1 MAKNKKTKK
10 LRIATLVLSGLM
22 LVASS
27 SFLLAACS
35 QTTDDDDDGSSTPA
49 RTDTQTF
56 ANANFEY
63 FDDNDGEY
71 LIGSAQ
77 SWTSGTVSNDN
88 GVSSSSSVSKSGIVD
103 TSIDWTEYYTS
114 YSTAL
119 EYEDVDEEDIPEDV
133 TYYKDIDDY
142 YDIPGWDVVAA
153 ELEAEDDE
161 LDMTEAES
169 IEAHASEIE
178 AAAKALNPGTHW
190 TEAETED
197 EENGTHVLMLH
208 NYRSN
213 KMGTAAQYSSS
224 SITLS
229 AGTAAKFSVWVK
241 TSELTYNDGNP
252 VDGNRGA
259 FIRVT
264 NSVGGTAQDPL
275 IIRNIDTSGVT
286 ENNGWVQYSF
296 YVKASQ
302 YASTTFTVV
311 LGLGMQTEGTSSNY
325 FEYVQGYA
333 FFDDL
338 KYEVMTADEYDSR
351 VEEEVPADQRYTLD
365 LSYGSDRAKV
375 DAASVTDN
383 FFALDLDDLNVAG
396 TLNISSVRPELTTD
410 DRGNNYL
417 TYFGSRGQ
425 ITEEEID
432 ADLAMSGVR
441 TSAQLRGSDYAALSE
456 DFEKFDDLSFG
467 GADKDILLL
476 YSASGAPYTATLD
489 DDNVFTVGKDEY
501 MFVSFWVK
509 TSELEGG
516 TGATIRLVDAD
527 TNTTIGAL
535 DTTTLATVDL
545 VDDEKKQDAKA
556 YQDINDGWQ
565 HCYFY
570 VTNQTDDEESISF
583 YLEFSFGVQS
593 LSGANL
599 SAFVP
604 GYAAFTGFEYGTM
617 SEEQDNLK
625 TTGTYAVAAS
635 LTGGVVNPS
644 KSFDDTAYTN
654 GDAIETG
661 LADTR
666 NYSGVYGGSTYV
678 GGEPLDD
685 ASKNTVNALDTAGLL
700 NRKYAEAYNGQ
711 PWMNCILRYADA
723 LTMTEQLWDELFG
736 ADCLQPL
743 LIANTVQQA
752 YGYIA
757 NGASTIATSAYM
769 GVTVRVKLSPGATA
783 NVYLIDT
790 ADVEFGE
797 QQYTDTL
804 HYTSGV
810 NYRYDSHGNVIN
822 LDPEDDN
829 YDAKVNTVLWQQ
841 DNGLWGTE
849 RNYTGDV
856 YYANLANYEADEDG
870 NLINDDDEIV
880 YYSHDGSYY
889 RYYDE
894 DADTYAVRVEDFT
907 ESGVDL
913 TGAALQS
920 ATDKALMQTVTND
933 TDEISDWI
941 YVRFFIATGNT
952 AKNYR
957 LEVWSGSRDGQT
969 ENAADSFVLFDI
981 VNYESLASDT
991 FQSLLN
997 ARLEAYAEELDI
1009 KDVDALQDAYNED
1022 PASFIEGEDGKALI
1036 YYTFSLFDDNAYESY
1051 DADHSDLTG
1060 DPYADYDQS
1069 SYESTVA
1076 YFSYNFATENRTYY
1090 DTFVDYA
1097 ASEITVSTSAS
1108 TDTDDE
1114 EEDTATDEE
1123 SQNVWLLVSSIVL
1136 AVILIL
1142 VLVLLLLKNLI
1153 SNLKKRKVKAVAP
1166 TYDNKR
1172 KRYIRKLRLEESE
1185 ENKPEDDVLP
1195 TDEDEISEEDIYR
1208 VDDEPAAPADENGTD
1223 GENGPDDENN
1233 NNN

>member
-10 LRIATLVLSGLM
+10 LRFATLVLSGLM

-35 QTTDDDDDGSSTPA
+35 QTTDGDDDDSSTPS

-114 YSTAL
+114 YSTSL

-133 TYYKDIDDY
+133 EYFKDIDDY

-161 LDMTEAES
+161 LDMTEEES
-169 IEAHASEIE
+169 IAAHASELE

-190 TEAETED
+190 TTEKD
-197 EENGTHVLMLH
+197 EEENGTHVLMVH

-224 SITLS
+224 SITLN

-241 TSELTYNDGNP
+241 TSELFYNDGTP

-259 FIRVT
+259 FIRVN
-264 NSVGGTAQDPL
+264 NSVGGTVQDPL
-275 IIRNIDTSGVT
+275 IIRNIDTSGVE

-296 YVKASQ
+296 YVKASS

-325 FEYVQGYA
+325 YEYVQGYA

-338 KYEVMTADEYDSR
+338 HYEVMEEKKFDEGVAD
-351 VEEEVPADQRYTLD
+351 EVPADQQFKLD
-365 LSYGSDRAKV
+365 LSFGSDREKI
-375 DAASVTDN
+375 DAASVTEN

-396 TLNISSVRPELTTD
+396 SLDVSSVKPELTTD

-417 TYFGSRGQ
+417 TYFGNRGQ

-432 ADLAMSGVR
+432 ADLAKSGIR
-441 TSAQLRGSDYAALSE
+441 TSAQLRGSDYKALSE
-456 DFEKFDDLSFG
+456 DFEKFDELPFG

-476 YSASGAPYTATLD
+476 YSASGAPYTSTLD
-489 DDNVFTVGKDEY
+489 DDTVFTVNKGEY

-509 TSELEGG
+509 TSALDGG

-527 TNTTIGAL
+527 TNTAIGAL

-545 VDDEKKQDAKA
+545 VDDEKKQDAEA
-556 YQDINDGWQ
+556 YEDINDGWQ

-570 VTNQTDDEESISF
+570 VTNETDDEESISF
-583 YLEFSFGVQS
+583 YLEFSFGVQT
-593 LSGANL
+593 LSGASL
-599 SAFVP
+599 SSFVP

-617 SEEQDNLK
+617 SEEQYNIK

-635 LTGGVVNPS
+635 LTGGVVNPI
-644 KSFDDTAYTN
+644 KSFDDTAYTEA
-654 GDAIETG
+654 DKIETD

-700 NRKYAEAYNGQ
+700 NRKYAEAYNGRA
-711 PWMNCILRYADA
+711 WMNCILNYADA
-723 LTMTEQLWDELFG
+723 LSMTEQLWDELFG

-757 NGASTIATSAYM
+757 NDASTIATSAYM

-783 NVYLIDT
+783 NIYLIDT
-790 ADVEFGE
+790 AETEEFGE
-797 QQYTDTL
+797 QRYTDTM
-804 HYTSGV
+804 HYSSGV
-810 NYRYDSHGNVIN
+810 SYRYDDRGNVVD
-822 LDPEDDN
+822 LDPEDEN
-829 YDAKVNTVLWQQ
+829 YDARTNTVLWQQ

-856 YYANLANYEADEDG
+856 YYANLANYGTDEDG
-870 NLINDDDEIV
+870 NLVNDEDEIV
-880 YYSHDGSYY
+880 YYSHDGAYY

-894 DADTYAVRVEDFT
+894 DADTYSVRVEDFT

-913 TGAALQS
+913 TGATLQG

-933 TDEISDWI
+933 GDEISDWI
-941 YVRFFIATGNT
+941 YVRFFIANGNET
-952 AKNYR
+952 KNYR

-981 VNYESLASDT
+981 VDYESLASDT
-991 FQSLLN
+991 FESLLN
-997 ARLEAYAEELDI
+997 ARLEAYAEELDLR
-1009 KDVDALQDAYNED
+1009 DVDALQDAYIED
-1022 PASFIEGEDGKALI
+1022 PASFIEGDAGKSLI
-1036 YYTFSLFDDNAYESY
+1036 YYNFSLYDDSAYASY
-1051 DADHSDLTG
+1051 DPDHSDLTG
-1060 DPYADYDQS
+1060 DPYSDYDQS
-1069 SYESTVA
+1069 SYENTVA
-1076 YFSYNFATENRTYY
+1076 YFSYNFATDSRTYY
-1090 DTFVDYA
+1090 DTFVDYS
-1097 ASEITVSTSAS
+1097 ASEITVSTNAS
-1108 TDTDDE
+1108 TDTDEDE
-1114 EEDTATDEE
+1114 EEDTAADEDD
-1123 SQNVWLLVSSIVL
+1123 QNVWLLVSSIVL
-1136 AVILIL
+1136 AIILIL
-1142 VLVLLLLKNLI
+1142 VLILLLVKNLL

-1172 KRYIRKLRLEESE
+1172 KRYIRKLRLEESSE
-1185 ENKPEDDVLP
+1185 TKPEDDVLP
-1195 TDEDEISEEDIYR
+1195 TDDDEISEEDIYR
-1208 VDDEPAAPADENGTD
+1208 VDDEPAAPADDETGA
-1223 GENGPDDENN
+1223 DDEDNN
-1233 NNN
+1233 NN